1 MATLIPSSKSLCQ
14 KLNEMHIKS
23 CFVNF
28 SFRDIKASAQS
39 GCALCCA
46 IHDTVAT
53 YVNVTGLTSSSSN
66 MSAYA
71 GTSGVQISCDGTW
84 WELFSEQ
91 DDLRKSKTVPLA
103 RNISGYTGS
112 DKSFE
117 RASQWLKDCLSKHRT
132 LCVWPMHNLKLPNR
146 VLDLSLL
153 TSNGKVVL
161 SERSTDT
168 SLYACLSHCWGK
180 NRPLVTTSETLAQH
194 KLGISYNKL
203 PKTFQDAITFV
214 CRMSIRYLW
223 IDSLCIIQD
232 DEEDWRR
239 ESALMADIYRNA
251 VITLA
256 ASAATNSTDG
266 LFSSASAKYLGRE
279 VKCLKNCADNHG
291 FYVRRGIFH
300 DKRKLALLGRG

>member
-1 MATLIPSSKSLCQ
+1 
-14 KLNEMHIKS
+14 
-23 CFVNF
+23 
-28 SFRDIKASAQS
+28 
-39 GCALCCA
+39 
-46 IHDTVAT
+46 
-53 YVNVTGLTSSSSN
+53 
-66 MSAYA
+66 
-71 GTSGVQISCDGTW
+71 
-84 WELFSEQ
+84 
-91 DDLRKSKTVPLA
+91 
-103 RNISGYTGS
+103 
-112 DKSFE
+112 
-117 RASQWLKDCLSKHRT
+117 
-132 LCVWPMHNLKLPNR
+132 MHNLKLPNR

-291 FYVRRGIFH
+291 FYFFQERLLGPRVLHFGDLELLWECTEQSHCECGGRLSMPGSWPSEKKFFH
-300 DKRKLALLGRG
+300 AALLDVLPSRHVSNIWREMVQDYTRMFLTFEKDIFPAISGAAKAMEAATKSRYLAGLWECSIIEDLLWSTSEPGKAQRPSVWRAPTFSWASV